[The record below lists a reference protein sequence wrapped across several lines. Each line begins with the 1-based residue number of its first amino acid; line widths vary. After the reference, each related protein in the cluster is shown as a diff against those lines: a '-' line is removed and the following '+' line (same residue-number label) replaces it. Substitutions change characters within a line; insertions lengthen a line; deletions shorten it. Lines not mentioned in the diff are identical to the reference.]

1 MNAISGGGPPIS
13 ARLPISQALCLIDHT
28 STGPPAPAQQR
39 SDSPKVPA
47 RRCPRASRR
56 RAAAPLLFFLSAV
69 TSLSACHATTK
80 PAPAAVA
87 TTLTPGPGFL
97 GVVVRTLSAPLA
109 LQFGLTPQPGAVV
122 LEVTSGSPAAAANL
136 APGDVIVDVA
146 NTPIGS
152 GAALKTV
159 LRRDHAGQRL
169 VLTVLTGSTRHRVA
183 VVLAPLPPTS

>member
-13 ARLPISQALCLIDHT
+13 ARLPMSHAAYPIDHT
-28 STGPPAPAQQR
+28 STAPPTPAQHR
-39 SDSPKVPA
+39 SRSPDLPA
-47 RRCPRASRR
+47 RQSHGAPGRR
-56 RAAAPLLFFLSAV
+56 PVAPLLFVLCAMI
-69 TSLSACHATTK
+69 SLSACHATPK

-87 TTLTPGPGFL
+87 TTLAPRPGFL

-146 NTPIGS
+146 DTPIGS
-152 GAALKTV
+152 GAALKTI
-159 LRRDHAGQRL
+159 LNHDRAGQRL
-169 VLTVLTGSTRHRVA
+169 VLTVLTGTTRHRVA
-183 VVLAPLPPTS
+183 VVLAPLPPAS